1 MKKGNIIKSSDI
13 NKDNP
18 NTGVTILSIVLSSL
32 GISLSTL
39 VFSKKKKK

>member
-1 MKKGNIIKSSDI
+1 MKKGNIIKNTDI

-18 NTGVTILSIVLSSL
+18 NTGVTSLSTVLSSL